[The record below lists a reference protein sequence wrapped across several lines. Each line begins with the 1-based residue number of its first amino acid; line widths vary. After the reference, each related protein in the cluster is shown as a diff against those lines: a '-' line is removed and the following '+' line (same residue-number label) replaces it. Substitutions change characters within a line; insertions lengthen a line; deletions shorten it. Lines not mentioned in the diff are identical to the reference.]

1 MVKDVCEDGG
11 DEDGGNGVYEDVGE
25 DGDGGGEDGGEGS
38 DQDGDKGGEDSGK
51 VG

>member
-1 MVKDVCEDGG
+1 MVNDVCEDGG

-25 DGDGGGEDGGEGS
+25 DGDGGEGS
-38 DQDGDKGGEDSGK
+38 DYDGDKSGEDSGK